1 MSLPLSG
8 VRVLDFSRVLA
19 GPFATMILGDL
30 GADVVKVEP
39 PQGDDTR
46 YWSPPEIRGIA
57 AYFLSTNRNKR
68 SIVIDLKKPES
79 RLVVERLAKWA
90 DIVVENFRPGVAER
104 LGIDYATLSRIN
116 PKIIYCSISGFGQTG
131 PYREKPAYD
140 LIIQALSGHMSI
152 TGEPGRPPVK
162 FGVPITDLTSGMMA
176 VIAILAALHQR
187 EKTGVGQ
194 YIDVSMLDT
203 QVYLLVNQAY
213 NYFAT
218 GRDPERLGSAHP
230 NIAPYQVFTT
240 SDGYVAVA
248 VGNDKLWVD
257 FCKALGRQDLL
268 ENPRFKTNELRV
280 TNRRELV
287 EEIEKIFSRMTTS
300 EVVELLERAGV
311 PCGPV
316 KKISE
321 VLSDPQ
327 VLHRGMVTKM
337 RHPVYGEVPALGVP
351 LKSSVTGFEI
361 RRAPP
366 LKGEH
371 TREVLREVG
380 FTDEEI
386 ESLIAMGVVETE
398 RSEKNP

>member
-1 MSLPLSG
+1 
-8 VRVLDFSRVLA
+8 
-19 GPFATMILGDL
+19 
-30 GADVVKVEP
+30 
-39 PQGDDTR
+39 
-46 YWSPPEIRGIA
+46 
-57 AYFLSTNRNKR
+57 
-68 SIVIDLKKPES
+68 
-79 RLVVERLAKWA
+79 
-90 DIVVENFRPGVAER
+90 
-104 LGIDYATLSRIN
+104 
-116 PKIIYCSISGFGQTG
+116 
-131 PYREKPAYD
+131 
-140 LIIQALSGHMSI
+140 I